1 MHIYLYK
8 ECMADFIKP
17 TSDIVIHY
25 LLGSEHNKDL
35 LLSFINAVLEDAD
48 MPLIDK
54 VEIKNPFNIKHHT
67 YDKMSILDLK
77 AEDESGKTYNIEVQL
92 LGNEF
97 FANRSLYYWAKNYSA
112 QLGESSEY
120 HTLLPVIC
128 INILE
133 FNLIEDLDKV
143 HTCFLPIEKDNNDL
157 ILTDHLEIH
166 FIELKKF
173 DEKKSQLKSDLA
185 KWIQYFK
192 YEGKENEAM
201 KTILHNDSV
210 IKKAH
215 KEYINFTGSDEYREL
230 YEARQKWIRDQATLV
245 YGAREEG
252 KKEGVREGNRE
263 RALTIAKKLL
273 NKGVAVEEVAD
284 MTGLEINEVKKIK
297 I

>member
-1 MHIYLYK
+1 
-8 ECMADFIKP
+8 
-17 TSDIVIHY
+17 
-25 LLGSEHNKDL
+25 
-35 LLSFINAVLEDAD
+35 
-48 MPLIDK
+48 MPLIRN
-54 VEIKNPFNIKHHT
+54 VEIKNPFNIKLHT

-77 AEDESGKTYNIEVQL
+77 AEDESGKIYNIEVQL

-120 HTLLPVIC
+120 HTLFPVIC

-133 FNLIEDLDKV
+133 FNLIKDLDKV
-143 HTCFLPIEKDNNDL
+143 HTCFLPIEKDNLDQV
-157 ILTDHLEIH
+157 LTDHLEIH
-166 FIELKKF
+166 FIELNKF
-173 DEKKSQLKSDLA
+173 DENKTQLKNDLV

-192 YEGKENEAM
+192 YEGRESERM
-201 KTILHNDSV
+201 KTILHNDLV

-215 KEYINFTGSDEYREL
+215 KEYQNFTGSAEYREL

-252 KKEGVREGNRE
+252 IKEGNRE

-273 NKGVAVEEVAD
+273 NKDFTSEEVAE
-284 MTGLEINEVKKIK
+284 MTGLDIEDLKVIE
-297 I
+297 